1 MNFFGKILTGLIC
14 IVALF
19 LMWVSIMVYATHK
32 NWKADADSFKT
43 QWDQATATNDQLRSD
58 HRIFESQSKAEIE
71 VKLQEVRTLESERD
85 TLTTEK
91 STIQSELRLQNWISQ
106 DVIVTNGRSYQ
117 FQPTVAITFLLE
129 ILFPG

>member
-32 NWKADADSFKT
+32 NWKADADSLKT
-43 QWDQATATNDQLRSD
+43 QWDQANATNDQLQSD

-91 STIQSELRLQNWISQ
+91 STIQIELEQLRQKERAN
-106 DVIVTNGRSYQ
+106 TAA
-117 FQPTVAITFLLE
+117 VASTQANNEELTA
-129 ILFPG
+129 